1 MMSSRRGFAAL
12 TNIRHAAGAGFYN
25 LNLTL
30 PADREV
36 ALRLRGLKIDQE
48 TLENRLAQYHAGPP
62 RKGGKR
68 DAIQRVWRNAVHVTS
83 SSNAFV
89 FSHDWNVSVVI
100 VLRVSTQYFG
110 LHMLLLTMAS
120 PPRAGPQDRQT
131 HARLCRDHKASVIWK
146 ASELAPNECTAET
159 DRAHQGPAVAA

>member
-1 MMSSRRGFAAL
+1 MILSRRGLDAL
-12 TNIRHAAGAGFYN
+12 TNTKHAAGAGFYN

-48 TLENRLAQYHAGPP
+48 TLENRLAEYHAGPP

-83 SSNAFV
+83 SSNPFV
-89 FSHDWNVSVVI
+89 FSHDWNVSVVF
-100 VLRVSTQYFG
+100 VLARHISG
-110 LHMLLLTMAS
+110 LT
-120 PPRAGPQDRQT
+120 
-131 HARLCRDHKASVIWK
+131 C
-146 ASELAPNECTAET
+146 CC
-159 DRAHQGPAVAA
+159 